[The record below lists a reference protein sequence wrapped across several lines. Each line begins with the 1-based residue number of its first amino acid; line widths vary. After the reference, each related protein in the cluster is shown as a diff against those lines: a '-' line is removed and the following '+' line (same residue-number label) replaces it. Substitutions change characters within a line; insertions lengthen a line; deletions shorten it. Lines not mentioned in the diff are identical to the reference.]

1 MKPIAYVT
9 SVFLIL
15 FVLMLALGQLPKTP
29 APRLA
34 VPALAPT
41 VEIHWGEGMEVKS
54 ESKGPEDTLSA
65 LK

>member
-9 SVFLIL
+9 SVFMIL

-34 VPALAPT
+34 VPVLAPT

-65 LK
+65 LR